1 MIHHSPANR
10 YIDREKSWLAFNARV
25 LQEAADE
32 TVPLLDRLRFLGI
45 FSNNFDE
52 FFRVRYA
59 AIRRLSLEGITSEEL
74 PSSYSASE
82 LLGEITEIV
91 IEQQSES
98 LRILSNIEKELEKEN
113 IFMLNE
119 TQMNREQELFVK
131 DFFIQK
137 VGPELVTIILND
149 LEEFP
154 ILKDT
159 AGYLAVKMVMK
170 TKLPDADG
178 FINPQKI
185 RYALLEMPRTIGRF
199 IILPSSSE
207 KQYII
212 MLDDVIRFNLDSVF
226 NIFKYESISAHMI
239 KITRDAQLELDS
251 DQSKSLME
259 KISVGVKD
267 RRIGEPVRFVY
278 DVAIGADTLEYFITH
293 LKIDTTDSI
302 IPGGRYHNRRDYMDF
317 PTLGRNDLVYQR
329 NAPLPVNGLSLE
341 GSILQKIKKKDY
353 MVYAPYQSYSYVIK
367 FLREA
372 ALDPK
377 VVAIKV
383 TLYRLARNS
392 QIISSLINAAKNGKK
407 VTVQIELQARF
418 DEASNITYAEQMQTE
433 GINLI
438 FGVKGLKVHS
448 KICLVERMEG
458 GKLKRYGFVSTGN
471 LNESTAKVYTDIT
484 VFTAHPQIMKE
495 VGRIFDFFD
504 VNYRVH
510 RYKHLIVSPHYTR
523 NKFNKLI
530 DREILNAIA
539 GKEAYIKLK
548 MNSLTDYR
556 MIDKLYEASREGVKV
571 QLVIRGMCCLIPGVP
586 GMSENIEAISIVD
599 NYLEHPRIYIFS
611 NNGDPDIYISSA
623 DFMTRNLDS
632 RVEVSCPIYDEEI
645 KKELLDTFE
654 IGWKGNVKARLHSEN
669 LENKYRKRSNA
680 KPFRAQLETYKY
692 FRDKLEVIY
701 ETVEPEKSS
710 SETQHTEDTTAAED
724 TESTILYDTSSESD
738 L

>member
-1 MIHHSPANR
+1 MIHHFQANR

-59 AIRRLSLEGITSEEL
+59 AIRRLSLEGVTSEEL
-74 PSSYSASE
+74 PANNSASK
-82 LLGEITEIV
+82 LLSEITDIV

-98 LRILSNIEKELEKEN
+98 LRILSNIEKELEREN

-119 TQMNREQELFVK
+119 TQLNQEQEHFIK

-154 ILKDT
+154 LLKDT
-159 AGYLAVKMVMK
+159 SGYLAVKLIVREK
-170 TKLPDADG
+170 YRGPDG
-178 FINPQKI
+178 IEVKQEV
-185 RYALLEMPRTIGRF
+185 RYGVIEMPRTISRF
-199 IILPSSSE
+199 VILPSHSD
-207 KQYII
+207 KQCII
-212 MLDDVIRFNLDSVF
+212 MLDDVIRFNLHNIF
-226 NIFKYESISAHMI
+226 NIFRYESISAHMI
-239 KITRDAQLELDS
+239 KITRDAQLEIDS

-259 KISVGVKD
+259 KIWTGVKD

-278 DVAIGADTLEYFITH
+278 DQAMDADTLEYF
-293 LKIDTTDSI
+293 LKNMHIDSSDSI
-302 IPGGRYHNRRDYMDF
+302 IPGGRYHNRRDYMGF
-317 PTLGRNDLVYQR
+317 PNLGRQDLLYQH
-329 NAPLPVNGLSLE
+329 NVPLPVTGLSLE
-341 GSILQKIKKKDY
+341 GSILQKIKKRDY
-353 MVYAPYQSYSYVIK
+353 LLHAPYQSFAYIIK

-377 VVAIKV
+377 VMTIKI
-383 TLYRLARNS
+383 TLYRLAKNS

-448 KICLVERMEG
+448 KICSIERLENG
-458 GKLKRYGFVSTGN
+458 RIKRYGFISTGN
-471 LNESTAKVYTDIT
+471 FNESTAKIYTDVT
-484 VFTAHPQIMKE
+484 MFTSHQEILKE
-495 VGRIFDFFD
+495 VNKIFDFFD

-523 NKFNKLI
+523 SRFSKLI
-530 DREILNAIA
+530 DREILHAIA
-539 GKEAYIKLK
+539 GKEAYIKLR
-548 MNSLTDYR
+548 MNSLTDFK
-556 MIDKLYEASREGVKV
+556 MIDKLYEASREGVKI

-586 GMSENIEAISIVD
+586 GMSDNIEAISIVD
-599 NYLEHPRIYIFS
+599 NYLEHSRIYIFA
-611 NNGDPDIYISSA
+611 NAGDPDVYISSA

-632 RVEVSCPIYDEEI
+632 RVEVSCPIYDAEI
-645 KKELLDTFE
+645 KQELLDIFE
-654 IGWKGNVKARLHSEN
+654 LGWRGNVKARYHSEN
-669 LENKYRKRSNA
+669 LENKYRKQPKA
-680 KPFRAQLETYKY
+680 KPFRAQLETYNY
-692 FRDKLEVIY
+692 YRNKLEVIY
-701 ETVEPEKSS
+701 E
-710 SETQHTEDTTAAED
+710 Q
-724 TESTILYDTSSESD
+724 L
-738 L
+738 